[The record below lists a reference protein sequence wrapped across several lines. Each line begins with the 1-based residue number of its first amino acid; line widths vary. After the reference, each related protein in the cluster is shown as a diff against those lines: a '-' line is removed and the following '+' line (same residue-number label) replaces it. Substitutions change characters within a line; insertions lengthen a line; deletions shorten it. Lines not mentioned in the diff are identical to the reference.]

1 MTTPGGPGSLNPNAR
16 FGITGD
22 SAHGETAADLSQRL
36 QGEMEDR
43 LKADI
48 KGSSGWK
55 GASDAA
61 FGGLMLRGT
70 PGQPVSIPL
79 AIVASLA
86 ARLLGVDPQSWVIS
100 TDPHENLERILAELK
115 KVPIFDDLIEL
126 ITGVE
131 DGDESDLGTWA
142 LGIRNALQGIDLS
155 DPGSILTAIGKAAG
169 QFFKGVIPVSWLAD
183 VIHDLINGA
192 GEFLNPSSVT
202 ANPYWSWDSVMPGWH
217 GGGSVR
223 ATANGTQQVLRV
235 EDPTDVVTG
244 QILKIQSGVRWT
256 GLTATA
262 GSNPIKVGWTPYDAN
277 GNPMADVIVSQ
288 LQPSTTDGAWQWVPA
303 ISGLDKWTVPA
314 GVSKVTPLLILDSGA
329 TAGNVWF
336 SNVLP
341 WLSNLAGQELIH
353 NLPDDLGDLADG
365 IAANVVALAGKLAQG
380 DFDGFLAAIF
390 GIVNPSHSA
399 IAAKFQALGADG
411 KIDTANIIGLAA
423 QLAAYALQS
432 AVQTF
437 MDTVG
442 GTVGASMTDIFNR
455 LSKLS
460 STGTIAGAAITGTI
474 SSVVSGVGAV
484 LDAIGQGAGL
494 IGSGFTNLQVQN
506 QTTLNTQ
513 IAAQAAAAT
522 SALQAQFLR
531 NQVTVPAGLMTYITT
546 FGGSDGSPL
555 PAEFTGSDLKIRTAN
570 GYCGIEASKGDG
582 TYYVTCN
589 KATTTDDVQATV
601 VIGDAGGLNSIAT
614 YTLFSSDS
622 TDSTGAY
629 LAVNGNSVQVGKFTR
644 SGATF
649 TFAAPFMSWSGP
661 LGQGIAV
668 TTYRKTNNWVLDVGG
683 DVKATATDSTVTTG
697 ASNRYGG
704 GIAMIRKTASTGWF
718 SGNYQ
723 YDSLRL
729 ASVFLGDFYAKATN
743 YSAARL
749 TRAVGA
755 ANTAGPTH
763 PYSLAGNASVTVT
776 GAWGAGAFGVIGFS
790 SDDMVA
796 NTANGTITVNTPGLY
811 YVEHRDPAWTW
822 SAGTAIEP
830 SASALDVVVNTVN
843 HITLEGD
850 YKLLD
855 GTANTDTGSWAATG
869 HTAVPIPAF
878 LRLNAGDVIQ
888 LGYTVT
894 LKNTGGSSRS
904 GNAVF
909 TLTGTVPG
917 LLGIYKMG

>member
-16 FGITGD
+16 FGITGS
-22 SAHGETAADLSQRL
+22 SAHGETVADLSQRL

-100 TDPHENLERILAELK
+100 SDPHENLERVLADLK
-115 KVPIFDDLIEL
+115 KVPFLGDLIEV

-155 DPGSILTAIGKAAG
+155 NPGSILAAIGKVLG
-169 QFFKGVIPVSWLAD
+169 FSGVLSISRIAN
-183 VIHDLINGA
+183 IIQDLISGA
-192 GEFLNPSSVT
+192 GEFLTAESVT
-202 ANPYWSWDSVMPGWH
+202 DNPFFDWDSVMPGFIS
-217 GGGSVR
+217 GGSIR
-223 ATANGTQQVLRV
+223 ATANGTQQVLRTEPFEV
-235 EDPTDVVTG
+235 FPG
-244 QILKIQSGVRWT
+244 QTLELRAASQWT
-256 GLTATA
+256 GASATT
-262 GSNPIKVGWTPYDAN
+262 GSNPVKVGFTPFDAA
-277 GNPMADVIVSQ
+277 GNPLADVIRGS
-288 LQPSTTDGAWQWVPA
+288 LQPSGDHGWQWIPVT
-303 ISGLDKWTVPA
+303 DKWPVPA
-314 GVSKVTPLLILDSGA
+314 GVKYASQLLILDSGA
-329 TAGNVWF
+329 TAGTFRF
-336 SNVLP
+336 SNATA
-341 WLSNLAGQELIH
+341 WASNLL
-353 NLPDDLGDLADG
+353 DLGLVKDLREMVDAIG
-365 IAANVVALAGKLAQG
+365 GAVNSEAANIEARLQ
-380 DFDGFLAAIF
+380 AIT
-390 GIVNPSHSA
+390 V
-399 IAAKFQALGADG
+399 DG
-411 KIDTANIIGLAA
+411 KITVTEFEGLIQQAQVSGLVIIQTVLNQIRDVINGLIVTPVNSIV
-423 QLAAYALQS
+423 QDFISWFGLNQNKTQALN
-432 AVQTF
+432 T
-437 MDTVG
+437 D
-442 GTVGASMTDIFNR
+442 GTVSGN
-455 LSKLS
+455 
-460 STGTIAGAAITGTI
+460 AITGTI
-474 SSVVSGVGAV
+474 SAVVSGAQAV
-484 LDAIGQGAGL
+484 LDAIGHGAGL

-513 IAAQAAAAT
+513 VTAQAAAAST
-522 SALQAQFLR
+522 ALQAQFLR
-531 NQVTVPAGLMTYITT
+531 NQVTVPAGLMSYITT
-546 FGGSDGSPL
+546 FGGSDGSAL

-570 GYCGIEASKGDG
+570 GYCGIDASKGDG

-589 KATTTDDVQATV
+589 KATTTDDVQTTI

-614 YTLFSSDS
+614 YTLFSADS

-629 LAVNGNSVQVGKFTR
+629 LAVNGNSVQVGKYTR

-683 DVKATATDSTVTTG
+683 DVKATATDSTVSTG

-704 GIAMIRKTASTGWF
+704 GIVMIRKTASTGWF

-743 YSAARL
+743 YTGARL

-776 GAWGAGAFGVIGFS
+776 GAWGGGAFGVIGFN

-822 SAGTAIEP
+822 TAGTAIEP

-855 GTANTDTGSWAATG
+855 GTANTDTGVWVATG
-869 HTAVPIPAF
+869 HTGVPVPAF
-878 LRLNAGDVIQ
+878 VRLNAGDVIQ

-894 LKNTGGSSRS
+894 LKNTGGSART

>member
-22 SAHGETAADLSQRL
+22 SAHGTTVADLQQRL
-36 QGEMEDR
+36 QAEMEDR

-86 ARLLGVDPQSWVIS
+86 GRLLGVNPQSWLTS
-100 TDPHENLERILAELK
+100 TDPHENIEHILADLK
-115 KVPIFDDLIEL
+115 KVPLLGDLIEV

-183 VIHDLINGA
+183 VIQDLINGA
-192 GEFLNPSSVT
+192 GEFLNAGSVT

-223 ATANGTQQVLRV
+223 ASANGTQQVLRV
-235 EDPTDVVTG
+235 EDPTDVVAG
-244 QILKIQSGVRWT
+244 QILKIQSGVRWA

-303 ISGLDKWTVPA
+303 ISGMDKWTVPA

-390 GIVNPSHSA
+390 GIANPSHSA
-399 IAAKFQALGADG
+399 VVAKFQALGADG
-411 KIDTANIIGLAA
+411 KIDITNIIGLAA

-460 STGTIAGAAITGTI
+460 ATGQINGATGIAGALNEAQTG
-474 SSVVSGVGAV
+474 VNAV
-484 LDAIGQGAGL
+484 RDAIANGLGL
-494 IGSGFTNLQVQN
+494 IGSGLTNLQVQN
-506 QTTLNTQ
+506 QATLTAQ
-513 IAAQAAAAT
+513 IAAQAAAA
-522 SALQAQFLR
+522 AAAANAQLAKSQGQQ
-531 NQVTVPAGLMTYITT
+531 NAAGGGLNYTTV
-546 FGGSDGSPL
+546 FGGADGAAL
-555 PAEFTGSDLKIRTAN
+555 PAEFTGSDLKVRGNN
-570 GYCGIEASKGDG
+570 GYAGIAASKPDG
-582 TYYVTCN
+582 TYVVTCN
-589 KATTTDDVQATV
+589 KQCSTDDQSLAV
-601 VIGDAGGLNSIAT
+601 VLGDQGGSPSAPE
-614 YTLFSSDS
+614 YHLFHSDS
-622 TDSTGAY
+622 GFTAGAC
-629 LAVNGNSVQVGKFTR
+629 LKIDNGSATIGSYTR
-644 SGATF
+644 SGSTITF
-649 TFAAPFMSWSGP
+649 TAFSGGAWSGA
-661 LGQGIAV
+661 LGQGSLVEVHNVGTTWTLSINGNPVLPVTSSAV
-668 TTYRKTNNWVLDVGG
+668 TF
-683 DVKATATDSTVTTG
+683 G
-697 ASNRYGG
+697 AGTRYGG
-704 GIAMIRKTASTGWF
+704 GVVMVRATVNLGWF
-718 SGNYQ
+718 QGTVT
-723 YDSLRL
+723 YDSFRV
-729 ASVFLGDFYAKATN
+729 ASITLSDYVDPVYLGSGATMARTSATN
-743 YSAARL
+743 
-749 TRAVGA
+749 
-755 ANTAGPTH
+755 
-763 PYSLAGNASVTVT
+763 VTVAT
-776 GAWGAGAFGVIGFS
+776 GTTVLPNSFYTVVQAATPDIACNLTNGTMTPSLSGWYLAKVATKSNVFTNSTNSSGQAQPAIFINSTTTPSKLGLPQQYSRSNS
-790 SDDMVA
+790 SDGSVDL
-796 NTANGTITVNTPGLY
+796 TIPVL
-811 YVEHRDPAWTW
+811 
-822 SAGTAIEP
+822 
-830 SASALDVVVNTVN
+830 ALSD
-843 HITLEGD
+843 
-850 YKLLD
+850 
-855 GTANTDTGSWAATG
+855 S
-869 HTAVPIPAF
+869 VPIY
-878 LRLNAGDVIQ
+878 LNAGDVVRAGQVIGSNASTRQ
-888 LGYTVT
+888 VT
-894 LKNTGGSSRS
+894 GDSAGAATYFSLSLLNRS
-904 GNAVF
+904 Q
-909 TLTGTVPG
+909 
-917 LLGIYKMG
+917 I